1 MEYDFQDGN
10 GLVPARKHPNGGGW
24 VSNTARV
31 SATAYVSK
39 NAWVYGDAW
48 VYGNAQVFGNA
59 QVYGDAHV
67 CGNAQVF
74 GNACVFGNAQVFGD
88 AWVYGN
94 AQVFGNAQVSGNA
107 RVNFGNFPK
116 APVCILRSDGYA
128 FTLQEG
134 GRVVAGCRD
143 FSKDEAYEHWGNPEH
158 HMHKESMAIINAL
171 YTIQEARAD

>member
-48 VYGNAQVFGNA
+48 VYGNAR
-59 QVYGDAHV
+59 
-67 CGNAQVF
+67 
-74 GNACVFGNAQVFGD
+74 
-88 AWVYGN
+88 
-94 AQVFGNAQVSGNA
+94 VFGNAQVSGNA